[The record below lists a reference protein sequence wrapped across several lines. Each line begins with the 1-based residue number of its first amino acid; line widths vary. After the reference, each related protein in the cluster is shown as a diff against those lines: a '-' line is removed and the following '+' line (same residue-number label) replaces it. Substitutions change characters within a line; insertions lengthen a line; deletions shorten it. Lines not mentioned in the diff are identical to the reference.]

1 MLTLHNSVAPVP
13 RSVHRNA
20 TTSESHNRLFR
31 LNLWQRLVR
40 HGDIRLVGLMVL
52 SRFSP
57 RLSVVVVTRLRWLFA
72 RPSQRSYAHGT
83 PRICRAAQWVRWPS
97 FAAKRLASGGTV
109 HVVKNDME
117 VAIDSVD

>member
-57 RLSVVVVTRLRWLFA
+57 RLSVVVVTRLRWLFGDLTILVRSA
-72 RPSQRSYAHGT
+72 VYVGPTNLTCNRRIRCLGRP
-83 PRICRAAQWVRWPS
+83 P
-97 FAAKRLASGGTV
+97 FAAMFHLVLWRDRGT
-109 HVVKNDME
+109 
-117 VAIDSVD
+117 